1 MYIILHKL
9 VFNFNIYTY
18 CITYLSAFKTNPINP
33 INTVKLIPPADIN
46 GIGIPVGGIEPVNT
60 SYCIINLK
68 QKEQINCSFYISF
81 S

>member
-46 GIGIPVGGIEPVNT
+46 GIGIPFSGIEPVNI
-60 SYCIINLK
+60 SYCIIKRVEKNPLFFD
-68 QKEQINCSFYISF
+68 I
-81 S
+81 